1 MPGAYKAQVAK
12 RVDGVVTALGPPQEF
27 QVVVEGQ
34 ENMSAADR
42 AALVEFQQKAARLQ
56 RAVSGA
62 NQAANALTPR
72 LAAIKRAI
80 TETPSLPPSM
90 YDDAMAL
97 EKRKNDILRALNGDA
112 AARARNMNTPPSIN
126 DRVGYVVG
134 AQRMSTSRPTQTQ
147 QNQYT
152 AAAQDFETVLSQLKQ
167 LIEVD
172 LSRLEKQLEAA
183 GAPWTPGRI
192 PEWKDQ

>member
-1 MPGAYKAQVAK
+1 
-12 RVDGVVTALGPPQEF
+12 PQEF

-34 ENMSAADR
+34 ENMSSADR
-42 AALVEFQQKAARLQ
+42 SALVEFQQKAARLQ

-80 TETPSLPPSM
+80 AETPSLPPKL
-90 YDDAMAL
+90 YEDAMAL
-97 EKRKNDILRALNGDA
+97 EKRKNDITGALNGDA
-112 AARARNMNTPPSIN
+112 VARQRNMNTPPSIN
-126 DRVGYVVG
+126 DRVSYVVG
-134 AQRMSTSRPTQTQ
+134 AQRMSTARPTQTQ

-152 AAAQDFETVLSQLKQ
+152 AAAQDFDNVLGQLRQ

-172 LSRLEKQLEAA
+172 LARFEK
-183 GAPWTPGRI
+183 
-192 PEWKDQ
+192 